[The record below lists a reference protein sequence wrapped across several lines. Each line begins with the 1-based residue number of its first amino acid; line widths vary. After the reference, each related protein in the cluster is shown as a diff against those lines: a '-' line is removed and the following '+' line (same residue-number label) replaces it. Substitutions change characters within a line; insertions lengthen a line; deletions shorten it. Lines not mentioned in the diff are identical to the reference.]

1 MHVQFDLKGATNI
14 SSAKKTPTGRGRGG
28 SSAAAEKKA
37 AEVQGLVE
45 RETDEGR

>member
-1 MHVQFDLKGATNI
+1 MHVQFDLKGATN
-14 SSAKKTPTGRGRGG
+14 SSAKKTTGRGRGG